1 LEKIDSLDKEAELR
15 GLDASHW
22 QARYDLEA
30 ALETIYCH
38 EEHHFKQL
46 SGIKWTLKGDSNN
59 RFFHGAANGR
69 RKKCSIF
76 FLEEEGVEI
85 RDPWQIRTHVENY
98 YKNLFGAEERG
109 GISLGESFWDVSRTL
124 TNDEADDLTKPFT
137 IEEIEGAL
145 KDMDCSSAPG
155 PDGLPVGFYRAFW
168 TEIKPLMI
176 EMFNNF
182 HRGDF
187 NLRRLN
193 YGMIS
198 LIPKLKDAS
207 NIRQFRPIC
216 VLNIDYKWFT
226 KVLTTRLT
234 PLADKLIS
242 KSQTAFIP
250 GRFILEGVVILHEIL
265 HDLRVTKTRG
275 IVLKLDFEKAY
286 DKVN

>member
-1 LEKIDSLDKEAELR
+1 
-15 GLDASHW
+15 
-22 QARYDLEA
+22 
-30 ALETIYCH
+30 
-38 EEHHFKQL
+38 
-46 SGIKWTLKGDSNN
+46 
-59 RFFHGAANGR
+59 
-69 RKKCSIF
+69 
-76 FLEEEGVEI
+76 VEI
-85 RDPWQIRTHVENY
+85 RDPWQIRTHVEDY
-98 YKNLFGAEERG
+98 YKNLLGAKERG
-109 GISLGESFWDVSRTL
+109 GISLGESFWDVSSTL

-137 IEEIEGAL
+137 VEEIEGAL
-145 KDMDCSSAPG
+145 KDMDCSSALG
-155 PDGLPVGFYRAFW
+155 PDGLSVGFYRAFW
-168 TEIKPLMI
+168 TKIKPLMI